1 MSAWFKETLARFAN
15 LDAEDVVRRLTTRNV
30 DENLEVLRSQQD
42 SWRHTI
48 GGLIES
54 SREWLEAHQD
64 SEGWTILLEYQL
76 PRRSRRIDAVILARD
91 IVVLI
96 EFKDGATTF
105 ERADRWQAEQYA
117 LDVRDFHLASR
128 GLEIVPFLVATNANQ
143 PAQIPDYSFE
153 ESNSGKGQAHSL
165 SLTNLSGLRERVSN
179 AFEKL
184 SRIAYP
190 PIDCDKWDDSPYM
203 PSPWIVQ
210 AAREIFQKQ
219 DVREI
224 KSAGSKNLDQTVE
237 GVVELV
243 NRCRDENKYGIA
255 FITGAPG
262 SGKTLAGLQVVHS
275 ESLADDKGEP
285 AGIFLSGNQPLVS
298 VIQSAIAADY
308 SGHSGRDIS
317 KAESKRRVET
327 FIQHAYQF
335 RNDYAYN
342 EEAVPPEHVILFDE
356 AQRAWD
362 AKQLTNWSRRGG
374 DVARDPKSEPE
385 LFLNIMA
392 RAPKWSVII
401 AVVGSGQEIN
411 TGEAGLGE
419 WGRAIAQ
426 SGTEW
431 VVKASPHVLPG
442 RANMVGEP
450 LVKNRDELKDLT
462 EDPRLHLEMNVRS
475 PRAESLNQW
484 VDSLIELDLPS
495 ARKHFAGMGDFPI
508 ALTRNLDA
516 AKAWL
521 LDRTDDD
528 HRCGLIASGHARR
541 LRAWGLNVG
550 ILKAEKG
557 WANWFLT
564 PKGDIRSS
572 NQLEIPA
579 NTFDCQG
586 LELDWVGMC
595 WGSDLI
601 LENGRQWSARHLSGN
616 RWQHARGEKRKFLLN
631 SYRVLLTR
639 ARKGMV
645 IWVPSVKGRW
655 MLSDPTLDRNALDEI
670 ADLLMESGVPILE
683 D

>member
-1 MSAWFKETLARFAN
+1 MSAWFKEKVARFAN
-15 LDAEDVVRRLTTRNV
+15 LDSEDVVRRLATRNI

-48 GGLIES
+48 DGLIEL
-54 SREWLEAHQD
+54 SRGWLEEHQD
-64 SEGWTILLEYQL
+64 SADWTILLEYQL

-96 EFKDGATTF
+96 EFKDGASTF

-117 LDVRDFHLASR
+117 LDVRDFHLSSR
-128 GLEIVPFLVATNANQ
+128 GREIVPFLVATNADQ
-143 PAQIPDYSFE
+143 SARIPDYSLE
-153 ESNSGKGQAHSL
+153 ESNSSDGRAHLL
-165 SLTNLSGLRERVSN
+165 SLTNFPGLQQGVLKAFKRLSQTSN
-179 AFEKL
+179 
-184 SRIAYP
+184 P
-190 PIDCDKWDDSPYM
+190 PIDSDEWDDSPYM

-243 NRCRDENKYGIA
+243 NRCRDESKYGIA

-362 AKQLTNWSRRGG
+362 AKQLTTWSRRGG
-374 DVARDPKSEPE
+374 STVQNPKSEPD

-419 WGRAIAQ
+419 WGRAIMK
-426 SGTEW
+426 SGTDW
-431 VVKASPHVLPG
+431 IVKASPHVLPG
-442 RANMVGEP
+442 NATMVGDP
-450 LVKNRDELKDLT
+450 LVKNRDELKNLT

-484 VDSLIELDLPS
+484 VDSLIALDLPE
-495 ARKHFAGMGDFPI
+495 ARRNFSGMGDFPI
-508 ALTRNLDA
+508 ALTRDLDV

-521 LDRTDDD
+521 LDRTDED
-528 HRCGLIASGHARR
+528 HRCGLVASGHARR

-550 ILKAEKG
+550 VLKAEKG

-564 PKGDIRSS
+564 RRGDIRSS
-572 NQLEIPA
+572 DQLEIPA

-601 LENGRQWSARHLSGN
+601 LENGRQWSTRHLSGN
-616 RWQHARGEKRKFLLN
+616 RWRNARGEQRKFLLN
-631 SYRVLLTR
+631 CYRVLLTR

-645 IWVPSVKGRW
+645 IWVPAVKEKW
-655 MLSDPTLDRNALDEI
+655 MLTDPTLDPNALDEI
-670 ADLLMESGVPILE
+670 ADILMESGVPLA
-683 D
+683 